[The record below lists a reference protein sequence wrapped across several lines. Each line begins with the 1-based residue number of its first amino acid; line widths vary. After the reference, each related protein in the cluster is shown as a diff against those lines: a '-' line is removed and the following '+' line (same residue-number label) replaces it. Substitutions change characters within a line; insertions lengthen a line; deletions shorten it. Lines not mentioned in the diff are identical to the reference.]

1 MAFEEDDSGF
11 LMEPVPGGT
20 PNPDV
25 HGWEHWESVPLLV
38 LLGEP
43 GAGKTEELKRQY
55 REERERNPEGR
66 RAFHIDLSRMPTA
79 KPIADLFDPE
89 TGEAWESFRSEDNG
103 STATLYVDSLDDG
116 PLTVADVIEHLV
128 QELWKID
135 MSRLRLRL
143 ACQISEWQQDCIA
156 ALSELVPSA
165 PDQREQ
171 SRVRSEPAQA
181 IELLPFTRR
190 QAEDFADAAHV
201 DGAMLVDEALRLGLG
216 PLAAQPLA
224 LKMLVDSLRS
234 RNELPANRFEAYSL
248 GLQALAWEPD
258 KRQQRRRRWKLAVP
272 QRLAVARRIG
282 AMTVMGNR
290 RAISWNAP
298 RDVREDQLSAHHVIG
313 GKVACVSGDVDV
325 GPREV
330 EETLDTALFTGR
342 RADDLDFSHRS
353 YAEFLAA
360 QALKDPARLP
370 LDALM
375 RDWLCVTWDHEARV
389 SAPLRDVAAWLASP
403 REDVRDWLLER
414 EPEILL
420 RGDVSAWPDEI
431 RARLVHRLFQRY
443 EGREHFDDSG
453 LWTHYRKLKHP
464 ELAGHLESHLTR
476 SQSQSLRLMAIRV
489 ATACSTREL
498 GAPILEMARDQ
509 RWDASFRSRCVEAF
523 GELAGDEARPD
534 LEAFAAL
541 DAEIDPQEDIKGAA
555 LRALYP
561 RHWTWAELERFVTPS
576 RHELYLGLYQIFL
589 LELPDRIRLEEIP
602 AALRYLSRFRDPID
616 LLPLVRERLL
626 ARAMETL
633 TTGEGSRRRNIVT
646 AVADA
651 LRHTVIPLQV
661 PGDEREPDDTSLG
674 DPESERR
681 CREVWQGSDPARHA
695 ALRRLIKSCSGTDP
709 SRLRASLL
717 AKTLLGGLPERDFG
731 HLLRLVDKV
740 RSRDE
745 RVFLF
750 HVLDS
755 WFEGH
760 GYRPTAHL
768 DELWQLVNRHP
779 SLQDAWD
786 SICGGVPLDS
796 AHARVQRE
804 WSRKERLKQQRTGFP
819 EDILGRLLDLVPRIR
834 EGDPN
839 ALFRAIDTLRGPGS
853 GLVSHRL
860 GDGFWATLDA
870 QPAELAEAVLSGLD
884 RIVTQPRLPSPAKW
898 VGKSPLPGE
907 VGVPLCV
914 TFWGIEAAMRSGD
927 PVKDWPATR
936 WRSLLAAAFRDGNG
950 LPGWFGRVASHRPD
964 MAHEV
969 VHSVLRASLRND
981 KEGCRPAELLAHRY
995 PIEGFGQLALG
1006 ELQRGPKLEP
1016 GAMKDLIRLV
1026 LASRVKG
1033 IEALVQER
1041 LDPTAWAAGGKER
1054 RGQALLLAAWWW
1066 LDAVPAFSW
1075 LKKWLLTDE
1084 AHRAASILAFHKA
1097 ATDLVGRRPGDERL
1111 IDHISSAAIS
1121 DLLPHIFEAF
1131 APETDPKDESG
1142 YGVTPEH
1149 EIRDFRDLCLGAL
1162 AERADDEAGEAME
1175 RLRADPRMVPWW
1187 DIVEYWTNRLK
1198 ERWLERAWKPP
1209 AIDKIRVLTEPTPRT
1224 MSPEGGESSSQ
1235 PGNEEPAADAGPEPY
1250 VLAITH
1256 EHEGVKGLSR
1266 QRYDKLRAKEMDGCL
1281 EGYWVL
1287 VDSRNEKIQVF
1298 RKAGSCRPIEH
1309 PKEGMRLSD
1318 IQLHMLYEYALD
1330 RGTWIAPEH
1339 TKIAKQ
1345 YSLGHEAA
1353 YKHFQRLR
1361 RAVEVHRDGE
1371 RAFHT
1376 RRVHGLRPSEYRF
1389 SPYEGLSYWFLF
1401 PTDFP

>member
-20 PNPDV
+20 PNPNPDV

-89 TGEAWESFRSEDNG
+89 TGEAWESFQSEDNG

-116 PLTVADVIEHLV
+116 PLIVADVIEHLV

-135 MSRLRLRL
+135 LSRLRLRL
-143 ACQISEWQQDCIA
+143 ACRIAEWRQDYIA
-156 ALSELVPSA
+156 ALSELVPSS
-165 PDQREQ
+165 PDQQER

-190 QAEDFADAAHV
+190 QAEDFADAAHA
-201 DGAMLVDEALRLGLG
+201 DGATLVDEALRLGLG
-216 PLAAQPLA
+216 PLAAQPLT

-298 RDVREDQLSAHHVIG
+298 RDMREDQLSAHHVIG
-313 GKVACVSGDVDV
+313 GKVACDFGDVDV
-325 GPREV
+325 DRQAV

-360 QALKDPARLP
+360 QALDDPARLP
-370 LDALM
+370 LDALK
-375 RDWLCVTWDHEARV
+375 RDWLCVTWDREARV
-389 SAPLRDVAAWLASP
+389 PAPLRDVAAWLASP

-443 EGREHFDDSG
+443 EGRERFDDSG

-464 ELAGHLESHLTR
+464 ELAGQLESHLTR

-509 RWDASFRSRCVEAF
+509 REDALFRSRCVEAF
-523 GELAGDEARPD
+523 GELAGDEARPE

-541 DAEIDPQEDIKGAA
+541 DAETDPQEDIKGAA

-561 RHWTWAELERFVTPS
+561 RHWTWAELERSVTPS
-576 RHELYLGLYQIFL
+576 RRELYLGLYQIFL
-589 LELPDRIRLEEIP
+589 LELPDRIRLEEVP
-602 AALRYLSRFRDPID
+602 AALRYLSRFRDPTD

-633 TTGEGSRRRNIVT
+633 TTEEGLRHRNIVT

-661 PGDEREPDDTSLG
+661 PGDEGEPGDTSLG

-695 ALRRLIKSCSGTDP
+695 VLRRLIESCSEADP
-709 SRLRASLL
+709 SRRRASLL
-717 AKTLLGGLPERDFG
+717 ANALFGGLPKRDFD
-731 HLLRLVDKV
+731 HLLPLADKA

-755 WFEGH
+755 LFEGH

-779 SLQDAWD
+779 SLQDTWD
-786 SICGGVPLDS
+786 SICGGVPLDNT
-796 AHARVQRE
+796 HARVQHE
-804 WSRKERLKQQRTGFP
+804 WSRKERLKRQQTGFP
-819 EDILGRLLDLVPRIR
+819 EDTLRRLLDLVSRIR
-834 EGDPN
+834 EGEPN
-839 ALFRAIDTLRGPGS
+839 ALFRAIDALRGPGS
-853 GLVSHRL
+853 GYRL

-884 RIVTQPRLPSPAKW
+884 RIVAQPRLPSPEEW
-898 VGKSPLPGE
+898 VGRSSLPGE

-927 PVKDWPATR
+927 PAKDWPATR
-936 WRSLLAAAFRDGNG
+936 WQSLLAAAFQDSDR
-950 LPGWFGRVASHRPD
+950 LPGWFGRVASHRPGA
-964 MAHEV
+964 AHKV
-969 VHSVLRASLRND
+969 VRSVLRASLRND
-981 KEGCRPAELLAHRY
+981 REGCRPAALLAHRC
-995 PIEGFGQLALG
+995 PIECFGRLALG

-1016 GAMKDLIRLV
+1016 GAMKDLISLV

-1041 LDPTAWAAGGKER
+1041 LDPAAWAAGGKER

-1075 LKKWLLTDE
+1075 LKERLLTDE
-1084 AHRAASILAFHKA
+1084 AHRAASLLAFHEA
-1097 ATDLVGRRPGDERL
+1097 ATDLEGRQPGDERL

-1131 APETDPKDESG
+1131 APETDSRDQGG
-1142 YGVTPEH
+1142 YGVSPEH
-1149 EIRDFRDLCLGAL
+1149 KVRDFRDLCLGAL
-1162 AERADDEAGEAME
+1162 AERADEDAREAME
-1175 RLRADPRMVPWW
+1175 RLRLDPRMVPWR
-1187 DIVEYWTNRLK
+1187 DIVEHWTDRLK
-1198 ERWLERAWKPP
+1198 ERWLERAWKP
-1209 AIDKIRVLTEPTPRT
+1209 IELGKIRVLTGPAPKAATVTTGTQVPRTTEICEEDVRDKVQSIIGIALMHGLVGPEEITRERYEDLVQHSRDYHVFVDGFTREVRHRLGRRQDHRGRLGHRQLSMVAECTLGDGALQPANMKAATAADGQKFSDPGRTWRDARRIVDVPRQSNLPRMFLTVPGPTPGLT
-1224 MSPEGGESSSQ
+1224 AYQFAP
-1235 PGNEEPAADAGPEPY
+1235 EPALHYCIILPLIY
-1250 VLAITH
+1250 
-1256 EHEGVKGLSR
+1256 
-1266 QRYDKLRAKEMDGCL
+1266 
-1281 EGYWVL
+1281 
-1287 VDSRNEKIQVF
+1287 
-1298 RKAGSCRPIEH
+1298 IE
-1309 PKEGMRLSD
+1309 
-1318 IQLHMLYEYALD
+1318 AL
-1330 RGTWIAPEH
+1330 
-1339 TKIAKQ
+1339 Q
-1345 YSLGHEAA
+1345 S
-1353 YKHFQRLR
+1353 
-1361 RAVEVHRDGE
+1361 
-1371 RAFHT
+1371 
-1376 RRVHGLRPSEYRF
+1376 
-1389 SPYEGLSYWFLF
+1389 
-1401 PTDFP
+1401 